1 VKKFIVAGLTLLFWA
16 QFSYA
21 AAATQEQDKK
31 GGGGPFIASCCLGP
45 RVGLELNEGQ
55 KIRNVEWIK
64 AASYAPYVGGVFGLV
79 YIGWAGSDGWKAAGP
94 GGCLANVCIGP
105 RVGDEL
111 PQRKIRTK
119 EWLTLIPIVGIVPR
133 LLISIEALNGQTM
146 TQIEEEEKLK
156 K

>member
-1 VKKFIVAGLTLLFWA
+1 MKKFIVAGLTLLFLA
-16 QFSYA
+16 QLSYA
-21 AAATQEQDKK
+21 TAATQDQDKK
-31 GGGGPFIASCCLGP
+31 GGGGPFLASCCLGP

-55 KIRNVEWIK
+55 QVRTVEWVIL
-64 AASYAPYVGGVFGLV
+64 ASNIVGIPVGQV
-79 YIGWAGSDGWKAAGP
+79 WAGSEGWKAAGP

-105 RVGDEL
+105 RVGNEL

-119 EWLTLIPIVGIVPR
+119 EWLTLIPAVGIVPR
-133 LLISIEALNGQTM
+133 LLISIEALNGKTM

>member
-1 VKKFIVAGLTLLFWA
+1 VKKFIVAGLTLLFLA

-21 AAATQEQDKK
+21 AAVTQDQDKK
-31 GGGGPFIASCCLGP
+31 GGVGPFLASCCLGP

-55 KIRNVEWIK
+55 QVRTVEW
-64 AASYAPYVGGVFGLV
+64 VRLVFSPAGLV
-79 YIGWAGSDGWKAAGP
+79 WSGSEGWKAAGP

-105 RVGDEL
+105 RVGNEL
-111 PQRKIRTK
+111 KKRKIRTK
-119 EWLTLIPIVGIVPR
+119 EWLLLVPVVNWVSIAM
-133 LLISIEALNGQTM
+133 ISIEALNGQTM